1 VAAEDRVNEEPAV
14 VTAPVDGAIAREL
27 PGVGLAWCAFALSGD
42 PLGRSPAALRGRLR
56 ALSDRHRGAQA
67 IALRSRPIPHAYR
80 ALARQLGLDPDV
92 QRITV
97 EAAMVERLRAGAYVS
112 RGWLMDALLVATV
125 ETEVGVWALDADR
138 VLGALRLEAR
148 EGRVAVWDEAGRVAD
163 VLAAPAGERAVTRS
177 TRRTALYA
185 LAAPG
190 VPGIAVEEAL
200 WTAWDLLAHSS

>member
-1 VAAEDRVNEEPAV
+1 
-14 VTAPVDGAIAREL
+14 
-27 PGVGLAWCAFALSGD
+27 LAGD
-42 PLGRSPAALRGRLR
+42 PLARSPAALRARLR

-67 IALRSRPIPHAYR
+67 IALRSRAIPHAYR
-80 ALARQLGLDPDV
+80 TLFLQLGLEPDSR
-92 QRITV
+92 RIPV
-97 EAAMVERLRAGAYVS
+97 EALMVERLRLGAYPE
-112 RGWLMDALLVATV
+112 RAWLPDALAAATV